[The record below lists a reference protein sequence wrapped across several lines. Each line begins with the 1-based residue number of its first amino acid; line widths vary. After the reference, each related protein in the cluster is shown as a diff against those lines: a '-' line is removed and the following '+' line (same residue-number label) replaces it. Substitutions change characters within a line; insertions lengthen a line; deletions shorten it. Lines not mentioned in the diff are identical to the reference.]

1 MTRHS
6 HCSYCGTRF
15 TGASWPR
22 TCAGCANVSYLNP
35 IPVAVCLLPV
45 DGGLLVIRRGIEPQ
59 LGRLALPGGFID
71 GGETWQAAAAR
82 ELYEE
87 TGITIDAAEVTLFS
101 VHSVAERDL
110 LLLFALARPRRAAE
124 LPAFVTTNETT
135 ERLVIDK
142 PTELAFVLHT
152 QAAAAFFRGGK

>member
-1 MTRHS
+1 M
-6 HCSYCGTRF
+6 
-15 TGASWPR
+15 
-22 TCAGCANVSYLNP
+22 
-35 IPVAVCLLPV
+35 
-45 DGGLLVIRRGIEPQ
+45 
-59 LGRLALPGGFID
+59 
-71 GGETWQAAAAR
+71 
-82 ELYEE
+82 
-87 TGITIDAAEVTLFS
+87 
-101 VHSVAERDL
+101 HSVAERDL